1 MSEVLS
7 ANYPEGSMKENTH
20 KCIRKVIIDGN
31 DNNLVDELV
40 EDLSDSV
47 YSNDQRHE
55 KHEPKNSVS
64 RGRHRLATFSLRSVI
79 DGGVQSKFNITCL
92 LCKRRFAYNDARSTF
107 LAYYICDDCMESEKG
122 HAEELE
128 AALVNNDKARPVSIS
143 CTGEDLDAYDH
154 CKCQNCVRRQLMNE
168 ERRKETEVLQR
179 CWHDLRQNI
188 RQMFRDGL
196 NANMT
201 SSKGKRFDVDK
212 IKRNVTIL
220 AEKDPHQLYKRLESI
235 GHEYVMNLKSDD
247 LWQILV
253 APQVVPALIQVSLAL
268 WSFRLRES
276 ITPRLQLYEAGASE
290 EQMELERAK
299 LFIKTLLDRFSCQ
312 QETAKNMSSLL
323 AVLDEGYLSQFGISW
338 KVVNHHIFDRVIY
351 QDDLLLNYL
360 PSLENALKCKLIV
373 HDDEN
378 EEDRRQRAC
387 TEVNR
392 TDIPQGALELA
403 QSFRVFH
410 KLMVTSREIF
420 KKASANIVLY
430 SEQQKVIN
438 HIKRKTKG
446 ELLDEDLEFFKS
458 QRKMVHNC
466 ILRKDQYYQWHADL
480 TAVGNLTDLIDD
492 GCDVSMCES
501 YHFSDNSDSEADDVN
516 LSKRLHEL
524 IEEGPPTSVCIDEN
538 GEVLPC
544 VRCKRCTL
552 RYCSCDECRISHI
565 ITCGLLIDNEDISN
579 LIWPVSDCY
588 DRSDDKDSDS
598 EQSQQKKSS
607 LPNIKRLPNRNLR
620 FQTARALFT
629 VHDHHSVPKKET
641 AWGDWQVPYSYS
653 NDIDCLS
660 HCLCERKGMHSDFGS
675 LNNRQY
681 MVGLLENEIRHIA
694 ALQIQIFDLLFNLYD
709 GEEEYTI
716 DRIDSPGLPNS
727 NKHQEIV
734 KEAFELMT
742 KGHRVESSSN
752 CEFESNDVPGTLS
765 VIGDEKKTSVI
776 GGSDN
781 KHGVKNSFLVRKSN
795 LCSEEKSGFT
805 ISSVSNINVKRF
817 KIKKAGN
824 NVARDSD
831 GAESDYETPSASF
844 PGSNE
849 CMDSCHLSG
858 PDRLLLKEMTR
869 RHYAVLTKD
878 NAVSD
883 LALELFGRKTME
895 KPQMVRKAG
904 LTPPVSRLIRKSKLV
919 SDKNDANSGS
929 ISAVK
934 SLSASARERLLSE
947 VKSMDKK
954 VRERNLLRLVQSYED
969 ERWTT
974 RSEDYKSRLIES
986 MKECLSK
993 DWAKED
999 ETNDLKIIIK
1009 DEKYGSLVIC
1019 FRGFTD
1025 LYFSYGSTRK
1035 TVNQNSTAKTS
1046 HQEKKNDREM
1056 IYIPEA
1062 RTMVSFATT
1071 SPSSSANKKAKS
1083 SPRKVEQDDLAQLW
1097 SKQTL
1102 AAAIAKQLTDQ
1113 RTIMDI
1119 SKAFNVEKQKTAQ
1132 TVSCKMGNHL
1142 DAMSNSTTA
1151 IDFSVNLGEFDINNV
1166 PEELRRLHEEK
1177 LKKLLKQAVGLKQNK
1192 TSMSTKVD
1200 CKYDD
1205 GKRIKSDFGDSKEE
1219 LFGYQTDNF
1228 DDLTD
1233 DDDEGTDE
1241 EWSDCEAPDEQHPY
1255 RHHSCDNKANF
1266 SCITKIVFQ
1275 HYFQAK
1281 NKRTASGT
1289 GRDGRHGHCDCC
1301 YCEMFGHSVTES
1313 IKSGRAQIRER
1324 LRMKLKR
1331 RSVQEHSGT
1340 DAKNQGEKLT
1350 YAATNQESK
1359 KSLAVVPDAPIE
1371 EILDYINEKDIVAAQ
1386 AAASKAAKRARQ
1398 KLRKQEEKERQ
1409 ERERKL
1415 KEEQKKAVEAE
1426 LLKKKKE
1433 QQAAQEVRKE
1443 KQSKP
1448 EAKKKKMDRV
1458 RGRKQKDGRDRKKE
1472 IGLQLSESQEVE
1484 VRKEPVLEFEYWNDP
1499 KCDPKFKQLGS
1510 TKEQSGTSKIGRM
1523 RAQNKE
1529 ESKKS
1534 EDIPKRSE
1542 LEKRES
1548 EKENASSKRE
1558 GIRADSVVNKND
1570 NKSSENESN
1579 GFISET
1585 TFPIHCVTKFLK
1597 TENCESQEADLDIQP
1612 TMKLPSDKESDV
1624 PSTDVT
1630 VSEASTVL
1638 SEVELVSQ
1646 PPELKCS
1653 ITELL
1658 PPKMPPLLQSLS
1670 EISVMLP
1677 AGLNNAN
1684 ITQRLPF
1691 PILQVP
1697 PPSQAN
1703 TLGFGTYQGGVGYYT
1718 HFGGQPQV
1726 YLINGLNQCV
1736 VSSSNQN
1743 APLLSSESADFAQ
1756 ESVLRPLR
1764 TSQGFE
1770 ARTCQIGIN
1779 DTLHISGQYSVPSS
1793 VNTPS
1798 TDMLQRTGPVSPIPV
1813 FDTKS
1818 FQTTTNFSSFDFQK
1832 LPLYVSEPSSLS
1844 PLSSSASSSSL
1855 KPSLYGPPFSL
1866 RDFDFVSFKGTK
1878 TAEMPS
1884 LGVMSLPLQ
1893 NDLCHN
1899 NGTAQIFLDT
1909 STAANGF
1916 TLPDSACCPKQYI
1929 PDIAIPVGNMISD
1942 NLPVPTQDLLYCT
1955 SLEQDIIAAKI
1966 QKSSPCMNAQFLVTH
1981 QNDSTMG
1988 NISNA
1993 AQLNK
1998 VETDGALLGSS
2009 QFTAAIRS
2017 KRSEACKTFL
2027 SSSSPLA
2034 DYDSET
2040 RKLAAFAKEDE
2051 IFRNQNPMIFEP
2063 GDPRIAVAIAE
2074 MKFDPHE
2081 AFKPRPNS
2089 ELEFLDPLELEVE
2102 HFKRVLWEEEQL
2114 TRPRVPLREL
2124 RKIDPENEPDA
2135 VFHFAPLV

>member
-1 MSEVLS
+1 
-7 ANYPEGSMKENTH
+7 MKESTH

-31 DNNLVDELV
+31 DNNLMDELV

-55 KHEPKNSVS
+55 RREPKNSVS

-122 HAEELE
+122 HTEELE
-128 AALVNNDKARPVSIS
+128 AALVNNDKARPVSTS

-168 ERRKETEVLQR
+168 ERRKETEILQR

-212 IKRNVTIL
+212 IKRNVAIL
-220 AEKDPHQLYKRLESI
+220 TEKDPQQLYKRLESI

-253 APQVVPALIQVSLAL
+253 APQVVPALI
-268 WSFRLRES
+268 
-276 ITPRLQLYEAGASE
+276 QLYEAGASE

-323 AVLDEGYLSQFGISW
+323 TVLDEDYLSQFGISW

-360 PSLENALKCKLIV
+360 PSLENVLKCKLIV

-378 EEDRRQRAC
+378 EDDRRQRAC
-387 TEVNR
+387 TEANR
-392 TDIPQGALELA
+392 EDIPQGALELA

-446 ELLDEDLEFFKS
+446 ELLNEDLEFFKN

-480 TAVGNLTDLIDD
+480 TADGNLIDSIND
-492 GCDVSMCES
+492 GCDVSMCKS

-524 IEEGPPTSVCIDEN
+524 IEEGPATSVCIDEN

-565 ITCGLLIDNEDISN
+565 ITCGLLIDNEDIST

-588 DRSDDKDSDS
+588 DRSDERDSDS
-598 EQSQQKKSS
+598 EQSQRKKSS
-607 LPNIKRLPNRNLR
+607 LPKIKRLPNRSLR

-629 VHDHHSVPKKET
+629 IHDHHNKKET
-641 AWGDWQVPYSYS
+641 AWGDWQVPDNYSD
-653 NDIDCLS
+653 DIDCLG
-660 HCLCERKGMHSDFGS
+660 HCLCEGKGMHSDFGS
-675 LNNRQY
+675 LNNRAVY
-681 MVGLLENEIRHIA
+681 SEN
-694 ALQIQIFDLLFNLYD
+694 
-709 GEEEYTI
+709 GEEHTT
-716 DRIDSPGLPNS
+716 DSSDSPRLPNS

-752 CEFESNDVPGTLS
+752 CEFENNNVPGTIS
-765 VIGDEKKTSVI
+765 VIGNEKTSMI
-776 GGSDN
+776 RESEN

-795 LCSEEKSGFT
+795 LCSEGKSGFT

-817 KIKKAGN
+817 KIKKARN
-824 NVARDSD
+824 NVAGDSD
-831 GAESDYETPSASF
+831 GTESDYETPSASF
-844 PGSNE
+844 PGSSE

-858 PDRLLLKEMTR
+858 PDGLLLKEMTR
-869 RHYAVLTKD
+869 RHYAVLSKD

-895 KPQMVRKAG
+895 KPQMARKAG

-947 VKSMDKK
+947 VKGMDKK

-986 MKECLSK
+986 MKECFCK

-1009 DEKYGSLVIC
+1009 DEKN
-1019 FRGFTD
+1019 
-1025 LYFSYGSTRK
+1025 YGSTRK
-1035 TVNQNSTAKTS
+1035 TVNQSSTAKTS
-1046 HQEKKNDREM
+1046 HQEKKSDREM

-1062 RTMVSFATT
+1062 KTMVSFATT
-1071 SPSSSANKKAKS
+1071 SPSSSTNKKTKS

-1113 RTIMDI
+1113 KTIMDI
-1119 SKAFNVEKQKTAQ
+1119 SKAFNVEKVRLPEAVCIWKKSGEKLEFSDFEPELFQQRTVQ

-1151 IDFSVNLGEFDINNV
+1151 IDFSVNLGEFDINSV

-1205 GKRIKSDFGDSKEE
+1205 GKRVKSDFGDSKEE

-1241 EWSDCEAPDEQHPY
+1241 EWSDCDAADEQHPH
-1255 RHHSCDNKANF
+1255 RHHSCDNK
-1266 SCITKIVFQ
+1266 
-1275 HYFQAK
+1275 AK

-1301 YCEMFGHSVTES
+1301 YCEMFGHTVTES

-1331 RSVQEHSGT
+1331 RSVQEHSGI

-1359 KSLAVVPDAPIE
+1359 KSLTVVPDAPIE
-1371 EILDYINEKDIVAAQ
+1371 EILDYINEKDIAAAQ

-1426 LLKKKKE
+1426 LLKKKKG
-1433 QQAAQEVRKE
+1433 QQAVQEEVKKE

-1458 RGRKQKDGRDRKKE
+1458 RGKKQKDSRDRKKE
-1472 IGLQLSESQEVE
+1472 SGQLSESREVE

-1499 KCDPKFKQLGS
+1499 KCDPKFKPLGS
-1510 TKEQSGTSKIGRM
+1510 TKEQSGASKIGRI
-1523 RAQNKE
+1523 RTQNKE
-1529 ESKKS
+1529 ESKKNES
-1534 EDIPKRSE
+1534 VPKGSE

-1548 EKENASSKRE
+1548 GKENASSKKE
-1558 GIRADSVVNKND
+1558 VVRADSVVDKND
-1570 NKSSENESN
+1570 NKPSENESN
-1579 GFISET
+1579 GFISEM
-1585 TFPIHCVTKFLK
+1585 TFPVHCVATFSK
-1597 TENCESQEADLDIQP
+1597 TEDCESQEADLGIQS
-1612 TMKLPSDKESDV
+1612 TTKLPLDKESDV
-1624 PSTDVT
+1624 SSTDVT

-1646 PPELKCS
+1646 PPEMSCS
-1653 ITELL
+1653 ITEL

-1691 PILQVP
+1691 PILPVP

-1743 APLLSSESADFAQ
+1743 APLLSSESANFAQ

-1764 TSQGFE
+1764 ISQGLE

-1779 DTLHISGQYSVPSS
+1779 DTLHISDQYSIPPP

-1798 TDMLQRTGPVSPIPV
+1798 TDMLQRAGPISPIPV

-1818 FQTTTNFSSFDFQK
+1818 FQATMNFSGFDFQK
-1832 LPLYVSEPSSLS
+1832 LPVYASEPSSLS
-1844 PLSSSASSSSL
+1844 SLSSSVSSSSF
-1855 KPSLYGPPFSL
+1855 KPSLCSPPFSL
-1866 RDFDFVSFKGTK
+1866 RDFDVVSFKGNTK
-1878 TAEMPS
+1878 TAQVPS

-1899 NGTAQIFLDT
+1899 NGTAQIFLGT
-1909 STAANGF
+1909 NTAANGL
-1916 TLPDSACCPKQYI
+1916 TLPDSACCPKQHI
-1929 PDIAIPVGNMISD
+1929 PNIAIPVDNMISGS
-1942 NLPVPTQDLLYCT
+1942 LPVPTQDLLYCT
-1955 SLEQDIIAAKI
+1955 SLEQDLIAAKI
-1966 QKSSPCMNAQFLVTH
+1966 QRSSKCVNAQFLVTH
-1981 QNDSTMG
+1981 QNESTMG
-1988 NISNA
+1988 NVSNA

-1998 VETDGALLGSS
+1998 VETGGALPGSS

>member
-212 IKRNVTIL
+212 IKRN
-220 AEKDPHQLYKRLESI
+220 LYKRLESI

-253 APQVVPALIQVSLAL
+253 APQVVPALI
-268 WSFRLRES
+268 
-276 ITPRLQLYEAGASE
+276 QLYEAGASE

-660 HCLCERKGMHSDFGS
+660 HCLCERK
-675 LNNRQY
+675 
-681 MVGLLENEIRHIA
+681 
-694 ALQIQIFDLLFNLYD
+694 D
-709 GEEEYTI
+709 GEEEYAI

-878 NAVSD
+878 NA
-883 LALELFGRKTME
+883 ELFGRKTME

-1119 SKAFNVEKQKTAQ
+1119 SKAFNVEKQRTAQ

-1233 DDDEGTDE
+1233 DDDEMKSGVI
-1241 EWSDCEAPDEQHPY
+1241 AKRPMNNIH
-1255 RHHSCDNKANF
+1255 
-1266 SCITKIVFQ
+1266 I
-1275 HYFQAK
+1275 AK

-1398 KLRKQEEKERQ
+1398 KLRKQ
-1409 ERERKL
+1409 
-1415 KEEQKKAVEAE
+1415 
-1426 LLKKKKE
+1426 KKKE